1 MAGQIIPNINGVKH
15 AEKDATVEE
24 VVVAEVVL
32 LVVVETVKRRKL
44 IGQVLGC
51 SKKKL
56 QQLQVQR
63 TTIVFR
69 VFELYVQ

>member
-32 LVVVETVKRRKL
+32 LVVVETVKRGKL

-51 SKKKL
+51 SNSKKTLKS
-56 QQLQVQR
+56 
-63 TTIVFR
+63 VFWGLNMVCNKSIDR
-69 VFELYVQ
+69 F

>member
-32 LVVVETVKRRKL
+32 LVVVETVKRGKL
-44 IGQVLGC
+44 IGQVLGY
-51 SKKKL
+51 KKRL
-56 QQLQVQR
+56 QRLS
-63 TTIVFR
+63 
-69 VFELYVQ
+69 FESLSCVHV